1 MSQARTRLVNF
12 RVTDEELERLKT
24 ASGRQ
29 GARCLSDFARCV
41 MLGQPNLH
49 PVAGAYDDKLVS
61 FDQRLVALEHSM
73 ARLVEALSGTHN
85 KNQRA
90 AAEN

>member
-1 MSQARTRLVNF
+1 MSHARTRLVNF

-49 PVAGAYDDKLVS
+49 PVAGSYDDKLLSV
-61 FDQRLVALEHSM
+61 DRRLTAVEQSM
-73 ARLVEALSGTHN
+73 ARLVEALSGA